1 MRRTLRRLA
10 LVLLAIVVAT
20 GAAHADEI
28 FVVSTNN
35 GTIGEYTT
43 SGQLV
48 NPALISGLVAPQS
61 IAISGSQVFVANQGG
76 AGTIG
81 EYTTSGATV
90 NPALITGL
98 GGTFPSIAVSGSNL
112 FVTNSVAGTVSEY
125 TT

>member
-76 AGTIG
+76 AGTVS

-90 NPALITGL
+90 NPALISGL
-98 GGTFPSIAVSGSNL
+98 VVPTSIAVSGSDL
-112 FVTNSVAGTVSEY
+112 FVTNQVEGAPGFGTI
-125 TT
+125 